1 MASRYS
7 SSSSE
12 EDEIIS
18 RYSLRP
24 VKKSILK
31 KEHSG
36 GTYRGST
43 PPLTPLGGPETERS
57 KLVTFDRPT
66 KKVDGRAKF
75 PGTPTSYPHPPS
87 DPRYSGA
94 KQTHTPVAKQSKSTA
109 KRLLS
114 SIGIKAEPTQPAT
127 TEFISPNIPRPR
139 REQLFLPEHLP
150 THSRDPTVYRPVT
163 PPLDGPQWSPEFD
176 TRSHTPFGPEPTS
189 ASLPIERQTPTPLG
203 FSGATSLYTRREVRT
218 PTPLGIRESIRPT
231 SPPGLRRSETFSG
244 AISPQPSL
252 PESLS
257 PDFSYQMASFE

>member
-1 MASRYS
+1 MNITDIFNNSMASRYS

-94 KQTHTPVAKQSKSTA
+94 KQTHTPVAKQSKVQLNAYSQVLES
-109 KRLLS
+109 KLN
-114 SIGIKAEPTQPAT
+114 QP
-127 TEFISPNIPRPR
+127 N
-139 REQLFLPEHLP
+139 
-150 THSRDPTVYRPVT
+150 
-163 PPLDGPQWSPEFD
+163 
-176 TRSHTPFGPEPTS
+176 
-189 ASLPIERQTPTPLG
+189 
-203 FSGATSLYTRREVRT
+203 
-218 PTPLGIRESIRPT
+218 
-231 SPPGLRRSETFSG
+231 LRRRNLLLQTFHDPVGNNYSFQNICLLIRG
-244 AISPQPSL
+244 TPQFIAP
-252 PESLS
+252 
-257 PDFSYQMASFE
+257 